1 MKKLSYLLLS
11 GLLVV
16 LYSSSVFAQGDI
28 ISAGEFMKMFKAD
41 KNLVVIDASKADS
54 YAKTHV
60 KNAVNIPYKTL
71 NKEGDIEG
79 MLKSP
84 DELAAIFGSKGVSET
99 NTIVV
104 YDGGSQKYSSRV
116 YWVLKYLGA
125 PNVKIL
131 HKDMDQWRKSRVPI
145 TKMPTKMAKA
155 TFTPKVNS
163 AILVDMAYVK
173 SGKAVL
179 IDARTAEE
187 FEGTSEKSAGH
198 IPGAINIGYKEVL
211 TSTEAFKSKAEL
223 EKVVAQYKLSA
234 DKPIVVYCNTG
245 VIATVIYVALTD
257 VMGWN
262 NVKIYDGAYKEWEAK
277 GNKFKNKDGVLTTKR
292 AGNAGG
298 GC

>member
-41 KNLVVIDASKADS
+41 KNLVVVDASKADS

-131 HKDMDQWRKSRVPI
+131 HKDISHGMD
-145 TKMPTKMAKA
+145 
-155 TFTPKVNS
+155 N
-163 AILVDMAYVK
+163 
-173 SGKAVL
+173 
-179 IDARTAEE
+179 
-187 FEGTSEKSAGH
+187 
-198 IPGAINIGYKEVL
+198 
-211 TSTEAFKSKAEL
+211 
-223 EKVVAQYKLSA
+223 
-234 DKPIVVYCNTG
+234 
-245 VIATVIYVALTD
+245 
-257 VMGWN
+257 
-262 NVKIYDGAYKEWEAK
+262 
-277 GNKFKNKDGVLTTKR
+277 
-292 AGNAGG
+292 
-298 GC
+298 

>member
-1 MKKLSYLLLS
+1 MKKLSYLFLS

-16 LYSSSVFAQGDI
+16 LYSSSVMAQGDI
-28 ISAGEFMKMFKAD
+28 ITAAQFMKMFKAN
-41 KNLVVIDASKADS
+41 KNLIVVDASKADS
-54 YAKTHV
+54 YSKTHV

-71 NKEGDIEG
+71 NAEGDIEG

-84 DELAAIFGSKGVSET
+84 EELAAIFGKKGVSESK
-99 NTIVV
+99 TIVV

-131 HKDMDQWRKSRVPI
+131 QKDMNQWRKSRVPI
-145 TKMPTKMAKA
+145 TKMPTKVAKA

-163 AILVDMAYVK
+163 AISADLAFVK
-173 SGKAVL
+173 SGKAIL
-179 IDARTAEE
+179 IDARTTEE
-187 FEGTSEKSAGH
+187 FDGTSEKSAGH
-198 IPGAINIGYKEVL
+198 ISGAINMGYKEVL
-211 TSTEAFKSKAEL
+211 TATEAFKSKAEL
-223 EKVVAQYKLSA
+223 EKVIAQYKLTA

-257 VMGWN
+257 IMGWT
-262 NVKIYDGAYKEWEAK
+262 NVKVYDGAYKEWEAK
-277 GNKFKNKDGVLTTKR
+277 GNKFKNKDGVLTTKK
-292 AGNAGG
+292 AGNGGG